1 MKTTAKV
8 ELKDPLQ
15 NHFIHLFDLE
25 FQGTPGMDPVVPEE
39 EQDGDHIGSG
49 EGVVKGD
56 AISGKIK
63 FSMFAENC
71 ALLLVRAGV
80 EPAPGQHIC
89 KANPGGVIKT
99 DDGALIEFNAR
110 GYGFRGP
117 DPANP
122 HLWTLTLG
130 VQYGS
135 DDPRYQWLNTSL
147 GVWYGVFDEQ
157 TGKTRYRAYGP
168 SDGSL

>member
-25 FQGTPGMDPVVPEE
+25 FQGTPGMEPVVPEE

-49 EGVVKGD
+49 EGVVTGD

-80 EPAPGQHIC
+80 EPAPGPVWPPFEI
-89 KANPGGVIKT
+89 AYLPGPT
-99 DDGALIEFNAR
+99 AR
-110 GYGFRGP
+110 IRENTQFEKKNRPRSAGFWREIRRGRKKGRAKRNCGSGHMRLHQP
-117 DPANP
+117 CPA
-122 HLWTLTLG
+122 H
-130 VQYGS
+130 
-135 DDPRYQWLNTSL
+135 
-147 GVWYGVFDEQ
+147 
-157 TGKTRYRAYGP
+157 
-168 SDGSL
+168 